1 MKFLHDGQDVPI
13 IRPPGAMLP
22 AMPENNPGAIAGHVV
37 KPAENAGSTQ
47 FAAEMVL
54 GEGRI
59 ICWEI
64 AGVLRVGMGLLPVKS
79 SKNKRETYVPC
90 CKICVR
96 RGSSSIQAAT

>member
-13 IRPPGAMLP
+13 IRPPRAMLRAVP
-22 AMPENNPGAIAGHVV
+22 GHNPRAIAGHVV

-54 GEGRI
+54 GERRR

-64 AGVLRVGMGLLPVKS
+64 AGVLRVGMGCYP
-79 SKNKRETYVPC
+79 
-90 CKICVR
+90 
-96 RGSSSIQAAT
+96 